1 MEAKNK
7 LARYLAQHAP
17 IKVITIEAIGIVEDA
32 RRIHNTAPT
41 ATAALGRTLMAASM
55 MGGVLKEAGASVTL
69 RIKGDGPLGTVL
81 AVSDNEGNV
90 RGYAD
95 YPQTDVER
103 LHPGKLNVGAAV
115 GKYGSLTVIKD
126 LNLKEPYVGTVPLI
140 SGEIAEDI
148 TGYFAASEQVP
159 TACAL
164 GVLVEPDGHVSQ
176 AAGYFISLLPGAD
189 DAIIDKLEAGIY
201 RVGAVTEAMSRLG
214 SMDAVVRDILSDFTL
229 DLLEEMPVAYRCYCS
244 HERVSQALI
253 SLGAEELATMQ
264 QEPEAAEVSCQ
275 FCDNLYRF
283 DKDALVDL
291 IRQSQS

>member
-1 MEAKNK
+1 MDTNNK
-7 LARYLAQHAP
+7 LTRYLAQNAP
-17 IKVITIEAIGIVEDA
+17 VKAITIEAAGIVQEA
-32 RRIHNTAPT
+32 HRIHSTSPT

-81 AVSDNEGNV
+81 AVSDNAGNV
-90 RGYAD
+90 RGYAEN
-95 YPQTDVER
+95 PTVDVER
-103 LHPGKLNVGAAV
+103 HHPGKLNVGAAV
-115 GKYGSLTVIKD
+115 GKHGSLTVIKD

-148 TGYFAASEQVP
+148 TGYFAVSEQVP

-164 GVLVEPDGHVSQ
+164 GVLVEPDGSVSQ

-189 DAIIDKLEAGIY
+189 DAVIDKLEAGIQ
-201 RVGAVTEAMSRLG
+201 RVGAVTKAIQRLG

-253 SLGAEELATMQ
+253 SLGAEELAAMQ
-264 QEPEAAEVSCQ
+264 DEPEAAEVSCQ
-275 FCDNLYRF
+275 FCDKAYRF
-283 DKDALVDL
+283 DKDDLAAL
-291 IRQSQS
+291 IRQSR